1 MVLKLW
7 PRSDLVF
14 EMSFSF
20 TPNLVMVCLGK
31 TDDASLTDLN
41 RVRTKEWEGDNDL
54 HKCSTSMVHL
64 ILEDCCTVL

>member
-1 MVLKLW
+1 M
-7 PRSDLVF
+7 SDLVF

-20 TPNLVMVCLGK
+20 TPNLAMDCLGK
-31 TDDASLTDLN
+31 TNDASLIDLN

-64 ILEDCCTVL
+64 ILENYCTVL